1 MSPRERRAGPSLHM
15 GIHQGQELVCEVV
28 LSDAATQFEERFA
41 LATNYRDYVG
51 RNSPRAN
58 IEMRRYEEFLKSPLH
73 VKEDYVLYPA
83 ECCEQRYKDELDE
96 MLVTSPLHEDKTQV
110 EEFYKDVRF
119 PSSLQSRPPSV
130 TSSTGT
136 ERSCRACALA
146 VRSSTFLCADI
157 DNSGTGQMISSPLQS
172 EDLDRPGPAAERSR
186 EVELQCGPR
195 DSRHHHP
202 AAEDKWSKARGI

>member
-28 LSDAATQFEERFA
+28 LSDVATQFEERFA

-96 MLVTSPLHEDKTQV
+96 MLVTSPLYEDKTQV

-119 PSSLQSRPPSV
+119 PSSLQSRPPSM
-130 TSSTGT
+130 TSSLSAAATHAHKT
-136 ERSCRACALA
+136 PATSSVCTHSATAAQILKSSQSC
-146 VRSSTFLCADI
+146 VSIKTST
-157 DNSGTGQMISSPLQS
+157 P
-172 EDLDRPGPAAERSR
+172 PPY
-186 EVELQCGPR
+186 
-195 DSRHHHP
+195 
-202 AAEDKWSKARGI
+202 

>member
-1 MSPRERRAGPSLHM
+1 M
-15 GIHQGQELVCEVV
+15 C
-28 LSDAATQFEERFA
+28 
-41 LATNYRDYVG
+41 
-51 RNSPRAN
+51 
-58 IEMRRYEEFLKSPLH
+58 
-73 VKEDYVLYPA
+73 YPA
-83 ECCEQRYKDELDE
+83 ECCEQVDERNDKLA
-96 MLVTSPLHEDKTQV
+96 MSPLYEDKTQM

-136 ERSCRACALA
+136 ERSRRACALA

-157 DNSGTGQMISSPLQS
+157 DNCGTGQMISSPLQS
-172 EDLDRPGPAAERSR
+172 EDLDQPGPAAERSH

-202 AAEDKWSKARGI
+202 ATEDKWSKARGIYCLSHNFMCIISVFKRVE